1 MSSKAERKA
10 LFRSK
15 VREASQK
22 RDKRI
27 DSPLVRYNEYE
38 QPVCRVCNVVLKSE
52 ALWPAHQASRKH
64 HEAIENVK
72 AAAAAGVSQDSKTSK
87 DQQVEVHKPRSSSVL
102 PEGFFD
108 NQEAKRQK
116 SGNDAAV
123 AKLPAGSS
131 SSDLPH
137 KRNEVPHSSGH
148 TVEVPLSSKKATVV
162 ANDHLVEKEERSE
175 KKGFTKLDQPSKKD
189 YSDGKQIKGAL
200 PEGFFDNKE
209 RNDSQ
214 TVSQLSE
221 GPSNVNHL
229 EIGQG
234 GPPKDLESTQAKGA
248 LPEGF
253 FDNKDAD
260 LRARGIKPVKVDI
273 NDAYKE
279 FEKEIQ
285 DDLQE
290 VDARLEEEEID
301 AAYVREEFE
310 SLEQKAYREKVDMV
324 KKQLVEFKA
333 ARLARGQKS
342 PAFKGKESSDD
353 SSSDEDDESFAVDW
367 RAKHL

>member
-1 MSSKAERKA
+1 MDSRAQRKA

-15 VREASQK
+15 VRESSQK

-72 AAAAAGVSQDSKTSK
+72 AAAAGVSQDSKIHK
-87 DQQVEVHKPRSSSVL
+87 DQQVEVHKPHSSSIL

-108 NQEAKRQK
+108 NQEAKREK
-116 SGNDAAV
+116 SDTAV
-123 AKLPAGSS
+123 VRLASGSS

-137 KRNEVPHSSGH
+137 KRKEVPHSSGH
-148 TVEVPLSSKKATVV
+148 TEVPVSSKKATVL
-162 ANDHLVEKEERSE
+162 ANDHLVENKERNEN
-175 KKGFTKLDQPSKKD
+175 KGFTELDQPSKKTD
-189 YSDGKQIKGAL
+189 YSHGKQIKGAL
-200 PEGFFDNKE
+200 PESFFDNKE

-214 TVSQLSE
+214 TVNQVSE
-221 GPSNVNHL
+221 EPISINHL
-229 EIGQG
+229 EIGQVKG
-234 GPPKDLESTQAKGA
+234 GLPKDLESTKAKGA

-310 SLEQKAYREKVDMV
+310 SLEQKEYREKVDMV
-324 KKQLVEFKA
+324 KKQLMEFKA

-342 PAFKGKESSDD
+342 PAFMGKELSDE